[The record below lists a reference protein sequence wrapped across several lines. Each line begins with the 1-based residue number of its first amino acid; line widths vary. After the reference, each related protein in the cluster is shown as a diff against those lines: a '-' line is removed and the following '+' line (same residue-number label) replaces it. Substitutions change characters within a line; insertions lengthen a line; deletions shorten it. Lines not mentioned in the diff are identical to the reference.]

1 MTPLKFSL
9 QLILVIALVFA
20 AHLGVLHLSGQ
31 PPLQN
36 LIVEAYLSNLLL
48 AILIFYFLYRYRY
61 RYQKALGFLFL
72 GGSFLK
78 FLVFF
83 VVFYPSY
90 KSDGEMQ
97 RLEFAAFFI
106 PYLTALIF
114 ETVQAS
120 KMLNALQN
128 PKD

>member
-1 MTPLKFSL
+1 M
-9 QLILVIALVFA
+9 VLVFA
-20 AHLGVLHLSGQ
+20 AHLGILQFSGQ
-31 PPLQN
+31 PLFQN

-48 AILIFYFLYRYRY
+48 AIFIFYILYRYRF
-61 RYQKALGFLFL
+61 RFRNALGFLFM

-83 VVFYPSY
+83 IVFYPSY

-106 PYLTALIF
+106 PYLVALIF
-114 ETVQAS
+114 ETAQAS
-120 KMLNALQN
+120 KMLNTLQN
-128 PKD
+128 PKE

>member
-1 MTPLKFSL
+1 MPIKFSL
-9 QLILVIALVFA
+9 QLLLALSIVFA
-20 AHLGVLHLSGQ
+20 LHLGVLSYLEL
-31 PPLQN
+31 PLFQN
-36 LIVEAYLSNLLL
+36 RIVMAYSLNFML
-48 AILIFYFLYRYRY
+48 AVAIFFILHHYRYKF
-61 RYQKALGFLFL
+61 QNALGFLFM

-78 FLVFF
+78 FAVFF
-83 VVFYPSY
+83 LLFYPAY

-120 KMLNALQN
+120 KMLNNLQE